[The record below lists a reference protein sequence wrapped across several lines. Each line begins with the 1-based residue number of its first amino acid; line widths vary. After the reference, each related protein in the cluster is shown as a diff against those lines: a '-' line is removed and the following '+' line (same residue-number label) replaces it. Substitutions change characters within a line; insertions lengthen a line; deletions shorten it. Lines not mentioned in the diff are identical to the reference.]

1 MLTYLKLTNLRL
13 NIVKGLILLALVLQN
28 SLSKSHLN
36 LKKFYT
42 SLNLWKVC
50 IKLIKLLLC
59 SLFLLF
65 KFMVLS
71 KKTVLIHLDFLLSL
85 KNTCFFIYKSK
96 YNQVPLQNL
105 L

>member
-71 KKTVLIHLDFLLSL
+71 KKTVLIHLEFLLSL
-85 KNTCFFIYKSK
+85 KKNCSLFTKVIITIF
-96 YNQVPLQNL
+96 PLQNL